1 MTELS
6 RGIHSIDGLEHP
18 FIPSGITPYLIEEG
32 PNNLTLIDTCFLRD
46 VSSLE
51 AYVRDVGYCMSEI
64 NRIVLTHVH
73 IDHIQ
78 AANEIK
84 KVSGGH
90 AKIYSH
96 WAEAGYLAN
105 NPQYHGPPTHEA
117 LAQILQKY
125 KIRSEDLVKK
135 FGSFEREKI
144 IVDHILKDG
153 DMIGKKLRVV
163 HTPGHTPGHISLYL
177 EKERIIFGADS
188 LFKSVMDVEGLCI
201 PPSEVSIDPA
211 TAAVSADRLSRLKC
225 DKLFLAHQDSPVL
238 ERAQDAI
245 QQAARVAIR
254 NLKS

>member
-1 MTELS
+1 M
-6 RGIHSIDGLEHP
+6 EHP
-18 FIPSGITPYLIEEG
+18 FIQSGITPYLIEEG

-51 AYVRDVGYCMSEI
+51 AYVRNVGYGMSEI

-125 KIRSEDLVKK
+125 KI
-135 FGSFEREKI
+135 I
-144 IVDHILKDG
+144 IVELV
-153 DMIGKKLRVV
+153 MKLV
-163 HTPGHTPGHISLYL
+163 
-177 EKERIIFGADS
+177 F
-188 LFKSVMDVEGLCI
+188 F
-201 PPSEVSIDPA
+201 
-211 TAAVSADRLSRLKC
+211 
-225 DKLFLAHQDSPVL
+225 
-238 ERAQDAI
+238 
-245 QQAARVAIR
+245 
-254 NLKS
+254 